1 MAKNDEV
8 WEEVETSADGEW
20 EVIGDKKLPY
30 PKIPLPM
37 VEVTGSIKERFKRFL
52 NGLNTKAKYDERAN
66 TDYLRNV
73 WADRGPA
80 AFERAYDASTRT
92 WGEVPRDAMIF
103 AGRETDKLYRGA
115 QNFDAFL
122 RATVVPFASEE
133 QAYADRNRLVKD
145 EAEKDRLFREMDENQ
160 GIAGLGGS
168 SLPYLVTGA
177 VGGRT
182 AKAAAEGFVN
192 TAERMVAD
200 TARAGRGAFVRGVNR
215 AAASGTPYIAPLAQR
230 AKTEFVD
237 NIAREAARRAAQLP
251 IYDPYR
257 GGLLGDILGG
267 GLMSGAEDA
276 LHFDRNP
283 IGGFMSGL
291 LGTSAGKTVEMPFLK
306 APVYWD
312 PQTEQPIIDF
322 LKDQG
327 MRLTPGM
334 QTGSR
339 RLQRFESGIKEFDP
353 TADYMGQLERHN
365 QHIVNR
371 AAARAIG
378 MPNASGE
385 AFAPG
390 SLSAYRD
397 SLSREYEDIV
407 SGTRARLEG
416 NDLQNLVN
424 TYQSLVGNKSPDAK
438 KAYNTIKAYVDQLRA
453 VSLVTRGPNGRFQ
466 AATIDGPNVQRI
478 RRQLKLEHDGAVHR
492 GNLVQA
498 NALRDLMTQVDNS
511 VRRGLNYGG
520 LVTPDHWDNLNERYA
535 LLNLLMEDG
544 MTPLGN
550 VNLHKL
556 GNHFM
561 ATDARRMLTESGDEG
576 ITTLQ
581 RLAKGDYIAR
591 NQAGS
596 GLSGAGIAANH
607 GNQTMFQKFLQGS
620 WTGKMPLLPRMYMGM
635 YLSGIPS
642 TKGIAGFLPWFN
654 GAKGTGAFPIHKV
667 VRAGYQGD
675 DPHNERLRALGQYLP
690 ETMTNFIEGI
700 TDPK

>member
-8 WEEVETSADGEW
+8 WEEVETTADGEW
-20 EVIGDKKLPY
+20 EVVQGHKLPN
-30 PKIPLPM
+30 PKLPLPM
-37 VEVTGSIKERFKRFL
+37 VEVTGSLQERFQRLINGLKTKER
-52 NGLNTKAKYDERAN
+52 YDERAN
-66 TDYLRNV
+66 TDYLKRV
-73 WADRGPA
+73 LVERGPV
-80 AFERAYDASTRT
+80 AFERAYEAQNRT

-103 AGRETDKLYRGA
+103 AGRETDKLYSGA
-115 QNFDAFL
+115 QNMDAFL

-133 QAYADRNRLVKD
+133 KAYEDRNRIVK
-145 EAEKDRLFREMDENQ
+145 EQEEKDILFREMDENQ
-160 GIAGLGGS
+160 GLAGIGA
-168 SLPYLVTGA
+168 SLPYVVTGA

-192 TAERMVAD
+192 TAERMVVD

-237 NIAREAARRAAQLP
+237 HIAREAARRAAQLP

-257 GGLLGDILGG
+257 RGMLGDIIGG
-267 GLMSGAEDA
+267 GLMSAAEDT
-276 LHFDRNP
+276 LHIDRNP
-283 IGGFMSGL
+283 IGGFVSGI
-291 LGTSAGKTVEMPFLK
+291 LGSTTGKAIEMPFLR

-312 PQTEQPIIDF
+312 PHTEQPIIDF

-339 RLQRFESGIKEFDP
+339 RLQRFEHGITEFDP
-353 TADYMGQLERHN
+353 TADYMGQINRHN
-365 QHIVNR
+365 QLIANR
-371 AAARAIG
+371 TAARAIG
-378 MPNASGE
+378 MPNADGS
-385 AFAPG
+385 AFAPNQ
-390 SLSAYRD
+390 LSEHLEN
-397 SLSREYEDIV
+397 LSREYEDIV
-407 SGTRARLEG
+407 SGTKARLER

-453 VSLVTRGPNGRFQ
+453 ASLVTRGPNGRFQ
-466 AATIDGPNVQRI
+466 AATVDGPNVQRI

-520 LVTPDHWDNLNERYA
+520 TITPDHWDNLNERYA
-535 LLNLLMEDG
+535 LANLLMEDG

-556 GNHFM
+556 GNHFLS
-561 ATDARRMLTESGDEG
+561 TDARRMLTESGDEG

-596 GLSGAGIAANH
+596 GLSGTGIKANH
-607 GNQTMFQKFLQGS
+607 GNQTLMQKFLQGS
-620 WTGKMPLLPRMYMGM
+620 WTGRMPILPRMYMSM
-635 YLSGIPS
+635 YLRGIPS
-642 TKGIAGFLPWFN
+642 TKGIAGFLPWFE
-654 GAKGTGAFPIHKV
+654 GATGTGAFPIHKV
-667 VRAGYQGD
+667 VRAGYQGY